1 MYKISPT
8 LKCQQI
14 VKKRKENN
22 LPVYNLGLGANPI
35 RQPDEYIDLL
45 KKYSDKK
52 NYSSSNGI
60 KKLNNIL
67 KSKYSSDKYK
77 IENIIVG
84 NGLKELLFLLQLVF
98 DGMIFHITPS
108 WVSYKEQINILNKND
123 NLIEIHTTIDNNY
136 KIDLEELDTKLNK
149 YDDYSKMIIFNNPSN
164 PTGLYYSSNE
174 VSEIS
179 KILKKNNVI
188 VLADE
193 IYFNLIFEGST
204 ISISELIPELTI
216 RASSVSKDL
225 GCGGYRLGWLTFPK
239 ELNDLYT
246 KCKSVSSSMY
256 SCPNLPIQYATADML
271 LLEDIFSN
279 HCNKIKKIFKEVVEK
294 CCKIIDKSKIK
305 YVKPT
310 SSWYV
315 YLNFSNYENKLRNLN
330 INDSHD
336 LSLYL
341 INKIGLVNVAGECFN
356 SKGFNIRLSL
366 VDIVVDDNYLDYS
379 RIVDG
384 LEKMIKLLN

>member
-256 SCPNLPIQYATADML
+256 SCPNLPVQYATADML

-305 YVKPT
+305 YIKPT

-366 VDIVVDDNYLDYS
+366 VDIVVDDHYLDYS